1 LFGLLAIVGCASLAT
16 RPAWELPPPPA
27 TEAPVVKP
35 GALHRAEL
43 ENGMGV
49 LVLEDR
55 RLPRVVL
62 GLTFRHGEASLP
74 PERAGLASFTAEL
87 LKRGAGERDAL
98 ALAESIDEIG
108 ASLGASADWD
118 SMSVGVTGLSVDL
131 DRLFEIL
138 TEVVLRPRFESH
150 EAERA
155 RGERLAALERAKDDP
170 ATLAGW
176 HTARTLYPG
185 HRFGL
190 PLTGTPET
198 VAKLDAAAARDFHAR
213 SFVPNDAILYASG
226 DVDASDIIVRARR
239 AFGAMAP
246 ASAPEPGP
254 EPPAPAPAARR
265 IVIVD
270 RPDLVQARITV
281 AHDGIA
287 RTDEDR
293 IPTTIMNSVVG
304 GSGFSSRL
312 MTTLRSEEGLTY
324 GVYSGYSLRRD
335 KGPFFVSTFTRVSEV
350 RRALDLLLSEL
361 DRGRDDPPGEDELE
375 WARTLA
381 IGRFSMGLETSAAV
395 MDGLVDLDV
404 YGLPRDSLDTFR
416 SRVRAITPEQVAKA
430 ARDHLHPER
439 AAIVLVGPAEQIRPQ
454 VEDLGPVEVVE
465 P

>member
-98 ALAESIDEIG
+98 ALAESVDEIG
-108 ASLGASADWD
+108 ASLVTSADWD
-118 SMSVGVTGLSVDL
+118 SMGVGVTGLSVDL

-293 IPTTIMNSVVG
+293 IPTTIMNSVLAPHDDPALRG
-304 GSGFSSRL
+304 G
-312 MTTLRSEEGLTY
+312 TD
-324 GVYSGYSLRRD
+324 LRRVL
-335 KGPFFVSTFTRVSEV
+335 GLLAAARQGALLRIHLHTR
-350 RRALDLLLSEL
+350 L
-361 DRGRDDPPGEDELE
+361 RGAARPRPAAVGAGS
-375 WARTLA
+375 WAR
-381 IGRFSMGLETSAAV
+381 R
-395 MDGLVDLDV
+395 
-404 YGLPRDSLDTFR
+404 P
-416 SRVRAITPEQVAKA
+416 
-430 ARDHLHPER
+430 AR
-439 AAIVLVGPAEQIRPQ
+439 
-454 VEDLGPVEVVE
+454 
-465 P
+465 